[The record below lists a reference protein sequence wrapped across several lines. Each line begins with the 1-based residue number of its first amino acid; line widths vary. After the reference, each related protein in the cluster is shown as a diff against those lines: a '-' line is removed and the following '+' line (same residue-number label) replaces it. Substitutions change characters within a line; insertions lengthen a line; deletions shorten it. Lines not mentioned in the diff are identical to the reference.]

1 MVSYFVVEQ
10 SAEFVDTIMKERT
23 LVLGSG
29 VSALAYL
36 FYNRDAFA
44 LAGEQVGGLF
54 AKAKDLGPQ
63 YVWKTSSTTKLLT
76 DMGYIDP
83 VGKNSSAATRVIKI
97 GYLWE
102 GRVSRLEDLSASER
116 AEIQRLYALKT
127 RGIEPKASFMSDGKS
142 EFEIYSVPVEELVAE
157 LLKRVSLRL
166 VPRSAKSV
174 NMYYKRVVD
183 GSGEIWEY
191 DKLVSTVPA
200 PVLLKLIGKEA
211 EVHRLKAFD
220 KIYEKRAPVYTF
232 ENDMEGRG
240 YAYIYVPGDDYAF
253 HRVRHV
259 GDGKVVREYTLVRG
273 QEADVVDAGAVAQ
286 KRGQIVSGHEVGESL
301 PSSVE
306 CYGRYASW
314 QHGIRLEDVLE
325 EIQ

>member
-1 MVSYFVVEQ
+1 MRH
-10 SAEFVDTIMKERT
+10 DDRT
-23 LVLGSG
+23 LILGSG
-29 VSALAYL
+29 ISSLVYL
-36 FYNRDAFA
+36 FYHKDAFA

-54 AKAKDLGPQ
+54 AKAQDLGPQ
-63 YVWKTSSTTKLLT
+63 YVWKTPSTTKLLT

-142 EFEIYSVPVEELVAE
+142 EFETYSIPVGDLVSE

-174 NMYYKRVVD
+174 DMYYKRVLD
-183 GSGEIWEY
+183 GNGEIWEY

-200 PVLLKLIGKEA
+200 PVLLKLIGKES
-211 EVHRLKAFD
+211 EDSRLKAFD
-220 KIYEKRAPVYTF
+220 KVYEKGDSRHVF
-232 ENDMEGRG
+232 EDDMEGRG
-240 YAYIYVPGDDYAF
+240 YAYVYVPGDDYAF
-253 HRVRHV
+253 HRVRHA
-259 GDGKVVREYTLVRG
+259 GGGKVVREYTLVRG
-273 QEADVVDAGAVAQ
+273 QEAGSAGVEVVVQ
-286 KRGQIVSGHEVGESL
+286 KKGQIVSGHEIIESL
-301 PSSVE
+301 PNSVE
-306 CYGRYASW
+306 CYGRYAQW
-314 QHGIRLEDVLE
+314 RHGIRLEDVLE